1 MPQINRIRVNNVKYN
16 FGTQVYDDFVMRF
29 NCQNTIYDLANGG
42 GKSLLMLLL
51 MQNMLPNCTLDDK
64 QPIEKLFRQGS
75 GNTCIH
81 SLVEWKLDPCYQKDG
96 FRFMTT
102 GFCARKGR
110 GTDDENQD
118 GQEQTAAP
126 TASVEYFNY
135 CIFYREFGDNDIKNL
150 PLVSNGERITYNGL
164 KAYLRD
170 LEKGGYKYVVMQAL
184 LTQLGAVIRS
194 YGKGEALVLAGEPS
208 RRVGI
213 VLSGELEAYRPAPGG
228 VRIPIARVE
237 PGGVFGDVLGGSS
250 LSSPVTV
257 LAAAPCEVLLLP
269 YERLLLSDG
278 SPAHQR
284 VVQNLVRTIS
294 DKYFSLSHR
303 IDLLVMKSL
312 RAKVAAYLLSE
323 AARAHSLTFSIPFS
337 RIQLA
342 DYLNCD
348 RSALSRELSTMQR
361 EGLID
366 TYRSSF
372 KLLEPDA
379 LQQMVQ

>member
-1 MPQINRIRVNNVKYN
+1 MNNY
-16 FGTQVYDDFVMRF
+16 
-29 NCQNTIYDLANGG
+29 
-42 GKSLLMLLL
+42 
-51 MQNMLPNCTLDDK
+51 
-64 QPIEKLFRQGS
+64 
-75 GNTCIH
+75 
-81 SLVEWKLDPCYQKDG
+81 
-96 FRFMTT
+96 
-102 GFCARKGR
+102 
-110 GTDDENQD
+110 
-118 GQEQTAAP
+118 
-126 TASVEYFNY
+126 
-135 CIFYREFGDNDIKNL
+135 L
-150 PLVSNGERITYNGL
+150 PLLQTTTLFAGL
-164 KAYLRD
+164 SAAELST
-170 LEKGGYKYVVMQAL
+170 L
-184 LTQLGAVIRS
+184 LSQLGGSVRS

-213 VLSGELEAYRPAPGG
+213 VLSGELEAYRP
-228 VRIPIARVE
+228 V

-294 DKYFSLSHR
+294 DKYFSLSRR

-348 RSALSRELSTMQR
+348 RSALSRELSTMQK

-372 KLLEPDA
+372 KLLEPDV

>member
-1 MPQINRIRVNNVKYN
+1 MGKPDEDIVEKA
-16 FGTQVYDDFVMRF
+16 FV
-29 NCQNTIYDLANGG
+29 
-42 GKSLLMLLL
+42 
-51 MQNMLPNCTLDDK
+51 
-64 QPIEKLFRQGS
+64 
-75 GNTCIH
+75 
-81 SLVEWKLDPCYQKDG
+81 V
-96 FRFMTT
+96 
-102 GFCARKGR
+102 
-110 GTDDENQD
+110 
-118 GQEQTAAP
+118 
-126 TASVEYFNY
+126 
-135 CIFYREFGDNDIKNL
+135 
-150 PLVSNGERITYNGL
+150 
-164 KAYLRD
+164 
-170 LEKGGYKYVVMQAL
+170 
-184 LTQLGAVIRS
+184 RS

-228 VRIPIARVE
+228 VRIPIAQVE

-294 DKYFSLSHR
+294 DKYFSLSRR

-348 RSALSRELSTMQR
+348 RSALSRELSTMQK